1 MSDAAADTATPLA
14 DDRAPPAA
22 TDRADPRLV
31 GWWLVVMAGLV
42 WLMVVVGG
50 ATRLTESGLSM
61 VDWQPIRGV
70 VPPLT
75 EAQWLE
81 EFEAYRQY
89 PEYRLLNRGMSLE
102 AFKTIFW
109 WEYAHR
115 LLGRL
120 IGLAFAIPLA
130 VFWLRGIIPPGCK
143 PRLVGL
149 FLLGG
154 AQGLLGWFMVKSGLV
169 DEPEVSHYR
178 LTAHLT
184 LAFAIFA
191 ALMWTALSLLRPR
204 AGPSD
209 PLLRR
214 LAGLFVGLVFLQV
227 ILGGLV
233 AGLKA
238 GYAFNSW
245 PLMDGRLIPAHLF
258 DMSPWWRNLVDSTI
272 TTQFNH
278 RLGAYVL
285 TVLAVL
291 LPVLAWR
298 RRAPAPVR
306 TAAAAVLATVVLQ
319 MVLGI
324 LTLINEVPVGLGTL
338 HQGGGILAL
347 AAALYLAHGLRGER
361 QAHADRHRH
370 PVHDG
375 GQ

>member
-1 MSDAAADTATPLA
+1 MSDAAADTATPVA
-14 DDRAPPAA
+14 TDRAPPAA
-22 TDRADPRLV
+22 PDRADPRLV

-89 PEYRLLNRGMSLE
+89 PEYKLINRGMSLA

-120 IGLAFAIPLA
+120 IGLAFALPLA
-130 VFWLRGIIPPGCK
+130 VFWLRGIIPPGYK

-149 FLLGG
+149 LLLGG

-214 LAGLFVGLVFLQV
+214 LAGVFVGLVFLQV

-245 PLMDGRLIPAHLF
+245 PLMDGRLIPRPSVRHEPVVAQSGGLHHHHPVQP
-258 DMSPWWRNLVDSTI
+258 SPG
-272 TTQFNH
+272 
-278 RLGAYVL
+278 RLRADDPGGAAARAR
-285 TVLAVL
+285 LAAVR
-291 LPVLAWR
+291 PGSRADCCCGRIGDGCASDGAGYPDADQRGSRGPGHVAPGR
-298 RRAPAPVR
+298 RDIGAGRRAVPGARPARREASPCR
-306 TAAAAVLATVVLQ
+306 PTSSPCT
-319 MVLGI
+319 
-324 LTLINEVPVGLGTL
+324 
-338 HQGGGILAL
+338 
-347 AAALYLAHGLRGER
+347 
-361 QAHADRHRH
+361 
-370 PVHDG
+370 
-375 GQ
+375 